1 MRSATV
7 SSDILCN
14 RTRRRRRL
22 ISVRPSAL
30 EGVAAGKTILY
41 LTEDLF
47 FQPSR
52 LSIKACSKCLLLQWS
67 TSGGEVFVRC
77 AEHSISRYSFKAPA
91 EIFSPAQ
98 FTRGS
103 HTRTMYGLLIDR
115 SAKVVQGDEQ
125 GPRVRGYHPE
135 NRSTCSHRA

>member
-1 MRSATV
+1 MRNAAV

-30 EGVAAGKTILY
+30 EGVEAGKTILY
-41 LTEDLF
+41 LTEDLI

-52 LSIKACSKCLLLQWS
+52 LFIKAGSKYLLLQWS

-77 AEHSISRYSFKAPA
+77 AEHSISRYSFKAYA
-91 EIFSPAQ
+91 
-98 FTRGS
+98 G
-103 HTRTMYGLLIDR
+103 RT
-115 SAKVVQGDEQ
+115 SVVKE
-125 GPRVRGYHPE
+125 R
-135 NRSTCSHRA
+135 